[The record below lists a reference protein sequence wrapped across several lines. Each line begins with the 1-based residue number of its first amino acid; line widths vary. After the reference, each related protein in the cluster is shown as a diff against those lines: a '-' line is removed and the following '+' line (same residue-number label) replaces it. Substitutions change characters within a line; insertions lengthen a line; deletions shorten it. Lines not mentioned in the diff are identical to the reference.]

1 MLLPSFLLPLVVFL
15 VFVAPGDGAVGSIVI
30 VDVADPDVGHD
41 AAMLLTMVM
50 LVTGN
55 AGCSYRCC

>member
-15 VFVAPGDGAVGSIVI
+15 VFVAPGDGAVGSIAI

-41 AAMLLTMVM
+41 AAMLLTTLMMVPGS
-50 LVTGN
+50 V
-55 AGCSYRCC
+55 GCSYRCC